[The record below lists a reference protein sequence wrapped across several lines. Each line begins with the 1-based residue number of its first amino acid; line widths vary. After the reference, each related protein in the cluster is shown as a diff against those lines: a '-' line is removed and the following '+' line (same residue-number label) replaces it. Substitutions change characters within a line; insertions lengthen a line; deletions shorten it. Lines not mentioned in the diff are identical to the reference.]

1 MIDTTELESEESI
14 TAGEHTDRYP
24 YGSGVSCYSQGM
36 VFRNTALLG
45 RENGYAEIGPS
56 RRPEDGFVVHSVVL
70 NIHPYIQTSLSSH
83 RVMIQQTK
91 AQSNGYHCDLTTETG
106 I

>member
-24 YGSGVSCYSQGM
+24 YRSGVSCYSQGM

-45 RENGYAEIGPS
+45 RVNGNAEIGPS

-70 NIHPYIQTSLSSH
+70 DIQTSLSSH

-91 AQSNGYHCDLTTETG
+91 AQSNGYHCDSTTETG